1 MAINVMGTLKAMPIG
16 WEHARVFLFS
26 ETRGT
31 SLRNTA
37 SSLTELGMLFHIN
50 KTAEGYRVWRER

>member
-1 MAINVMGTLKAMPIG
+1 MGTLKAMPIG

-50 KTAEGYRVWRER
+50 KTSEGYRVWRER